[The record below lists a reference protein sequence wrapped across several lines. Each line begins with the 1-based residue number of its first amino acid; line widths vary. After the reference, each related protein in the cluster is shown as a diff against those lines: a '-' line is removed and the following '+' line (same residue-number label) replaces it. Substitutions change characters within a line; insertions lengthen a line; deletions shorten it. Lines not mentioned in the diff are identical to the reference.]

1 MEKGSSDVYSVGVI
15 VLPLS
20 VLRILAWTKMK
31 ISELKGSFSES
42 VRGSAH
48 FNEQE
53 VLISGG
59 RKAKKHTHTHSRAEP
74 QVGNILHTGRGAE
87 FHP

>member
-1 MEKGSSDVYSVGVI
+1 MCKKLGYIYATFSHY
-15 VLPLS
+15 LW
-20 VLRILAWTKMK
+20 AWTKMK

-42 VRGSAH
+42 VRVSAY

-59 RKAKKHTHTHSRAEP
+59 RKAKKTHTLSRRATSWKY
-74 QVGNILHTGRGAE
+74 ILHTGRAAE
-87 FHP
+87 FRP

>member
-1 MEKGSSDVYSVGVI
+1 
-15 VLPLS
+15 
-20 VLRILAWTKMK
+20 MK

-59 RKAKKHTHTHSRAEP
+59 RKAKKTHTHTLAQSHKLEIFYTLDAVLNFTRKTALWS
-74 QVGNILHTGRGAE
+74 Q
-87 FHP
+87 